1 MDLLELEEKIKL
13 NKVRLQRLRREDII
27 SKARDRSNVSRDKR
41 RKRNHDLIMRGALFE
56 TVGLIK
62 ETPEALLGFLM
73 DNLELYEVNKEKYF
87 KIGFTELDARKRTSV
102 KMVGDKEIKELLD
115 IMLILKDKDIDIVTV
130 MQEKFKKK
138 LLEQLSYDE
147 FLVLKELKNKIKN
160 F

>member
-27 SKARDRSNVSRDKR
+27 SKARVTSNVSRDKR

-56 TVGLIK
+56 TVGLIM

-73 DNLELYEVNKEKYF
+73 DNLELYEENKEKYF
-87 KIGFTELDARKRTSV
+87 KIGFTELEERKRTTT
-102 KMVGDKEIKELLD
+102 KMVGDEEIKELLE
-115 IMLILKDKDIDIVTV
+115 IMLVLKDKGIDILSV

-147 FLVLKELKNKIKN
+147 FLLLKDFKSVQ
-160 F
+160 